1 MRRLTLEKLAVVIEA
16 DIGSLRTDLKKARSE
31 IASLS
36 NNTTASAKKIKSD
49 FADAG
54 SKITASFKK
63 IATAAAAAFS
73 TKAIV
78 DFGRQCVNA
87 ASDLQEVQNVVDTV
101 FGSMSSEIS
110 AWAQNAKTQ
119 FGLGELSAKRY
130 SSTMGAMLS
139 SIGLA
144 SGEMKTMSLNL
155 TALAADMASF
165 YNLSSEVAFD
175 KIRSGIS
182 GETEPLK
189 QLGINMSVANLE
201 AYALAQGITKSYQAM
216 TQSEQAILR
225 YNYLMNATK
234 NAQGDFARTSDS
246 WANQVRVLSETLT
259 QLKSNIGALLIQAL
273 TPFLQMLNR
282 LAEKLLA
289 VSNGIKSMFGIEQ
302 ETSGGLSGAA
312 DSAGDVSDN
321 LEDAN
326 KQAEKLKNTI
336 GGFDELHIISPETDA
351 DASDAGSG
359 GMQIENP
366 YEGAFDGVAEQIE
379 GLDEAT
385 QKMLDNVI
393 SKLKPIAD
401 AVKLVKDTWATA
413 WNSGNG
419 EQVISNFKGYL
430 NSLLDT
436 IHNIGVAFQ
445 EAWNSDN
452 TGVDFVST
460 IQQGLVNVI
469 GLAQSVQQSIADAF
483 ASNSGVEFIQSLIN
497 SFGMLVDIVSA
508 FAEGLRA
515 AWDNN
520 DAGTELIQGM
530 MDGFSAVYELITSI
544 GEAIAEAF
552 RSEHGQA
559 MFSSLIALGETL
571 FGIVESITDAFRA
584 AWEEGDLGQSILNN
598 IADIL
603 TNLIEGA
610 RQLGENFRAAWESN
624 ELGQQIFKVL
634 LETLNGVLEKVKEM
648 SEAFREWAS
657 GVDFKPLL
665 ESVLTLAEAFDTLVG
680 VIMDKLAEAFGTV
693 LLPLAEW
700 SIEAGLPA
708 LINALASALETVAS
722 VIEKIPPETLMKI
735 AAGFLGIKVAI
746 SGFSAALGM
755 LSGLANVV
763 QTIQTL
769 ATAFSLIPSGVLP
782 ATLAIAGFA
791 AAAAAIAINWDS
803 IVSGAQSAATAVA
816 GAFDGIK
823 DRIQSAFSGLQ
834 SSETF
839 SGMAQAAITA
849 KDQVVSTFST
859 IGSELQPSLAAA
871 KGALDQTFSGIGAG
885 MTESL
890 ANLQQG
896 IMGMMTNMLPG
907 IQSAA
912 SAIQTGLGGAFNSI
926 ASLAQGAISAA
937 VSAFQAAAPGI
948 SSFASSLVRGLT
960 SAFQGVAQM
969 ASGAAQGISA
979 AFAGIGP
986 AVGTIFSGVV
996 GTISPIFSTLSSM
1009 ASTAVQTIASTFSG
1023 LGSMVGT
1030 ALNGIL
1036 QAASPIVSGLGDMF
1050 SGAGNVIGAIF
1061 ERVGEE
1067 VGAVF
1072 ASLSEKISPALAKL
1086 SSVAESVGSKIE
1098 SAFSKTAQ
1106 SVGDAFS
1113 KVVDTITGWLEN
1125 LFSSV
1130 TSITSKI
1137 GEAFSAIGDALDN
1150 LANAI
1155 RSTDSDA
1162 KKLES
1167 TADSVS
1173 RSSSKVSAASAS
1185 VSSASSASSASTM
1198 SLAAPSLPELAG
1210 GGILRKATAVV
1221 AGEYP
1226 GAATNPEIVAPQKLL
1241 QQIIAKSNETMAA
1254 DIVSGLAG
1262 VLTQQQEQGAQELKT
1277 KLSGDDLLFVV
1288 EKAKKRRG
1296 ATLSNNFAFG
1306 GIG

>member
-16 DIGSLRTDLKKARSE
+16 DISSLRTDLKKARSE

-36 NNTTASAKKIKSD
+36 SKTTASAKKIKTD

-63 IATAAAAAFS
+63 IAAAAAAAFS
-73 TKAIV
+73 TKVIV
-78 DFGRQCVNA
+78 DFGKQCVNA

-101 FGSMSSEIS
+101 FGSMSSEIN

-119 FGLGELSAKRY
+119 FGLGELSAKKY

-139 SIGLA
+139 SMGLA

-282 LAEKLLA
+282 LAEKLLT

-336 GGFDELHIISPETDA
+336 GGFDELHIISPETNA

-385 QKMLDNVI
+385 QKMLDNAI

-419 EQVISNFKGYL
+419 EQVISSFKGYL

-452 TGVDFVST
+452 TGVDFINT
-460 IQQGLVNVI
+460 IQQGLANVI

-483 ASNSGVEFIQSLIN
+483 ASDSGVEFIQSLI
-497 SFGMLVDIVSA
+497 SGFGMLVDIVSA

-515 AWDNN
+515 AWDRGG
-520 DAGTELIQGM
+520 AGTELIQGM

-552 RSEHGQA
+552 RNEHGQA

-571 FGIVESITDAFRA
+571 FGIVESIADAFRA
-584 AWEEGDLGQSILNN
+584 AWEESGLGQNILNN
-598 IADIL
+598 IADIV
-603 TNLIEGA
+603 TNLVEGA

-624 ELGQQIFKVL
+624 ELGQQII
-634 LETLNGVLEKVKEM
+634 ETLLSAFNGILERVKEM
-648 SEAFREWAS
+648 AAAFREWAS
-657 GVDFKPLL
+657 GVDFEPLL
-665 ESVLTLAEAFDTLVG
+665 ESVLN
-680 VIMDKLAEAFGTV
+680 LAEAFGELAGVIVDKLAGVFESV

-700 SIEAGLPA
+700 SIEEGLPA
-708 LINALASALETVAS
+708 LINAFAAALEAVAA
-722 VIEKIPPETLMKI
+722 VLDKIPPEVLAAI
-735 AAGFLGIKVAI
+735 AAGFLAIKAAI
-746 SGFSAALGM
+746 MGFNAIAA
-755 LSGLANVV
+755 VV
-763 QTIQTL
+763 QT
-769 ATAFSLIPSGVLP
+769 V
-782 ATLAIAGFA
+782 
-791 AAAAAIAINWDS
+791 
-803 IVSGAQSAATAVA
+803 
-816 GAFDGIK
+816 
-823 DRIQSAFSGLQ
+823 
-834 SSETF
+834 
-839 SGMAQAAITA
+839 
-849 KDQVVSTFST
+849 
-859 IGSELQPSLAAA
+859 
-871 KGALDQTFSGIGAG
+871 QTFVSVLRMI
-885 MTESL
+885 
-890 ANLQQG
+890 
-896 IMGMMTNMLPG
+896 LPS
-907 IQSAA
+907 ITPA
-912 SAIQTGLGGAFNSI
+912 STGL
-926 ASLAQGAISAA
+926 
-937 VSAFQAAAPGI
+937 
-948 SSFASSLVRGLT
+948 
-960 SAFQGVAQM
+960 
-969 ASGAAQGISA
+969 
-979 AFAGIGP
+979 
-986 AVGTIFSGVV
+986 
-996 GTISPIFSTLSSM
+996 STLSSAFSSLGAAISGVSFAGVATAIAGIGAALLAVAPFFIDFETAWGHM
-1009 ASTAVQTIASTFSG
+1009 VETLQQGVESVKNIPSDIAASFQTGAVINTTMFD
-1023 LGSMVGT
+1023 
-1030 ALNGIL
+1030 ALNVAMQGSVTQAQTTSQSMGSAFQMFRDRTKQIFDGVKSDADSAL
-1036 QAASPIVSGLGDMF
+1036 NEMPPKTQDAASKM
-1050 SGAGNVIGAIF
+1050 
-1061 ERVGEE
+1061 
-1067 VGAVF
+1067 
-1072 ASLSEKISPALAKL
+1072 
-1086 SSVAESVGSKIE
+1086 
-1098 SAFSKTAQ
+1098 
-1106 SVGDAFS
+1106 GDAF
-1113 KVVDTITGWLEN
+1113 KVFRDRTKDMLD
-1125 LFSSV
+1125 
-1130 TSITSKI
+1130 K
-1137 GEAFSAIGDALDN
+1137 AKGDAETTSEEMGGAFEDFKSRTSELFEGLN
-1150 LANAI
+1150 
-1155 RSTDSDA
+1155 TDAEKSFSDMA
-1162 KKLES
+1162 SNSKK
-1167 TADSVS
+1167 
-1173 RSSSKVSAASAS
+1173 SAS
-1185 VSSASSASSASTM
+1185 EMQSAYETAVGRIKQTIGGLSPGTGTILGNLSASSASSASTM

-1241 QQIIAKSNETMAA
+1241 QQIIAKSNETMAS

-1277 KLSGDDLLFVV
+1277 KLSGDDILFVV